1 MMDRELAMRRAFKLC
16 LCYIPLMLGYLLLRQ
31 YFPFIFR
38 DDGFETDFIIFVVF
52 STPVAAAFIV
62 LIDYLKNRKE
72 RYWFVSFIL
81 GIGFTL
87 FTWVTAMIFV
97 FLGEGFN
104 DRERILYE
112 HKYYSDR
119 KIILEENYDS
129 HQRRIIMVSDF
140 TPWFQWV
147 REVDINKVDLKRWK
161 KVSR

>member
-1 MMDRELAMRRAFKLC
+1 MDRELAMRRVFKLC

-31 YFPFIFR
+31 YSP
-38 DDGFETDFIIFVVF
+38 IIFKDYDLEENFLTFIVF
-52 STPVAAAFIV
+52 SIPVVAISIFV
-62 LIDYLKNRKE
+62 IDYFKNRRD
-72 RYWFVSFIL
+72 RYWFASFFL
-81 GIGFTL
+81 AVGFAF
-87 FTWVTAMIFV
+87 FTWIASIIVA

>member
-1 MMDRELAMRRAFKLC
+1 MDRELAMRRVFKLC

-31 YFPFIFR
+31 YSP
-38 DDGFETDFIIFVVF
+38 IIFKDYELEENFLTFIVF
-52 STPVAAAFIV
+52 SIPVLAISIFV
-62 LIDYLKNRKE
+62 IDYFKNWRD
-72 RYWFVSFIL
+72 RYWFASFFL
-81 GIGFTL
+81 AVGFAF
-87 FTWVTAMIFV
+87 FTWLTAMIFV
-97 FLGEGFN
+97 FLGEGSN